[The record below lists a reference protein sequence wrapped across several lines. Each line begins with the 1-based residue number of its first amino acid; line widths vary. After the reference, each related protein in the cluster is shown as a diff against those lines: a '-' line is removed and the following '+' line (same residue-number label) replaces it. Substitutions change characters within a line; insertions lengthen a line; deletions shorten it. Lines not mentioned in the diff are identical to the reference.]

1 MPRVEVFDRAQVLEK
16 VKHLF
21 WDKGF
26 HGTSMQDLVDVTGLN
41 RSSIY
46 NSFGSKKELYDLVLR
61 DYQEE
66 SKAFLKSAIVDA
78 EDPLQAIELIFKTL
92 VRSIYNDVEGKGC
105 FLMNCT
111 TELSRSDNELKTFL
125 VRGSEGMIELFEDIV
140 KEGQILGVINN
151 DETPKNYALYLYSS
165 FQGIRITGVLITDK
179 TRLDQIVK
187 NIIQI
192 LT

>member
-41 RSSIY
+41 RSSLY
-46 NSFGSKKELYDLVLR
+46 NSFGNKKALYDLVLK
-61 DYQEE
+61 DYQAE
-66 SKAFLKSAIVDA
+66 SRTFLKGAIADA
-78 EDPLQAIELIFKTL
+78 ENPLEAIELIFKTL
-92 VRSIYNDVEGKGC
+92 IRSIYEDVEGKGC

-111 TELSRSDNELKTFL
+111 TEMSRSDEDLKNFL
-125 VRGSEGMIELFEDIV
+125 VHGSEGMIELFEDII
-140 KEGQILGVINN
+140 KEGQISGDINTEQTAK
-151 DETPKNYALYLYSS
+151 DYALYLYSS

-179 TRLDQIVK
+179 TKLNQIVK
-187 NIIQI
+187 NTIHI
-192 LT
+192 LS